1 MKYEGV
7 YDVLEKA
14 FLTWLLRIVPSL
26 SGMRRTEGCTLRNRF
41 YNDIQ
46 YVSKDEK
53 IVQVSPILLELIEG
67 EDGIFRV
74 SFHDADSLFEAIEL
88 HVLFGRASVV
98 LIDV

>member
-1 MKYEGV
+1 
-7 YDVLEKA
+7 
-14 FLTWLLRIVPSL
+14 
-26 SGMRRTEGCTLRNRF
+26 MRRTEGYTLWNRF

-46 YVSKDEK
+46 NVSKDEK

-74 SFHDADSLFEAIEL
+74 SFHDADSLFETIEL